1 MGRAPRGWGG
11 PPGGIAAPPV
21 GASTWA
27 SGNHVWSGQVGNF
40 VPKAMRRPTNARSA
54 SGPGGIGRVE
64 MITVMSNVCALEYRE
79 KAEMAT
85 RSGREARKVYRK
97 NLKA

>member
-1 MGRAPRGWGG
+1 LRRTPAR
-11 PPGGIAAPPV
+11 ITDPPV

-27 SGNHVWSGQVGNF
+27 SGNHVWSGHVGNF

-64 MITVMSNVCALEYRE
+64 MIAVMSNVCGLEY
-79 KAEMAT
+79 K
-85 RSGREARKVYRK
+85 
-97 NLKA
+97 